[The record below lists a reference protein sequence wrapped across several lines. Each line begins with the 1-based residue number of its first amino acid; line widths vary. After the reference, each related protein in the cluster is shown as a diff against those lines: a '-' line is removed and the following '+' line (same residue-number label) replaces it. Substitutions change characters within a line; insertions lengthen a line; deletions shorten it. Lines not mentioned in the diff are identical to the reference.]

1 LLNKIGVAARVE
13 AGFRKSTEFVCN
25 TRVNGAMTIPIKI
38 TYRNIDPSPAIEA
51 DIRNHAEKLDE
62 FDARIHWCNVS
73 VEAEGKHQRKGRIYR
88 IGINLGL
95 PGKTIS
101 ANRTGPHNEAHS
113 DIYVAIRDTF
123 NALARQVED
132 YARIR
137 RADVKSHEV
146 PQHGRIVRLFPKEG
160 YGFIQTSTGDEV
172 YFHRNSVVEGDF
184 SKLAVDSEVRL
195 EIAYGE
201 SEKGPQATTVK
212 PIGKHHIVG

>member
-1 LLNKIGVAARVE
+1 
-13 AGFRKSTEFVCN
+13 
-25 TRVNGAMTIPIKI
+25 MTIPIKI

-51 DIRNHAEKLDE
+51 DICKHAEKLEE

-73 VEAEGKHQRKGRIYR
+73 VEAAGKHQRKGRLYR
-88 IGINLGL
+88 IGISLGV

-101 ANRTGPHNEAHS
+101 VDRAGPRDEAHS
-113 DIYVAIRDTF
+113 DVYVAIRDSF

-132 YARIR
+132 HARIR
-137 RADVKSHEV
+137 RADVKAHEV
-146 PQHGRIVRLFPKEG
+146 PQHGRIVRIFPEQG
-160 YGFIQTSTGDEV
+160 YGFIETASGEEV

-212 PIGKHHIVG
+212 PIGKHHIVA